1 MNAQKKKIGTKDL
14 TVGKQYLHRNGS
26 FVRKIQKIEGDTVTW
41 GDQLRYGKCKKS
53 SFIQAC
59 PYLTPDTSRD
69 SDQILRLEF
78 EKRIGDA
85 LKGSF
90 TLRDEANALTAYA
103 FRNTFLED
111 LHAGE
116 HSELLENPKYS
127 RITDSEMKQL
137 MMEARTKMEALLKM
151 KKENP
156 ERYRDFIQACV
167 ILYTRGWEE

>member
-1 MNAQKKKIGTKDL
+1 MKHQKKKIGTKDL

-26 FVRKIQKIEGDTVTW
+26 FVRTIEKIEGDTVTW
-41 GDQLRYGKCKKS
+41 SDQHGYGNCKKS
-53 SFIQAC
+53 AFLQAC
-59 PYLTPDTSRD
+59 PYLAPDTSQD
-69 SDQILRLEF
+69 GDQAVRLEF

-85 LKGSF
+85 FKGGF

-137 MMEARTKMEALLKM
+137 MIEASGKMEALLKL
-151 KKENP
+151 KQEFP
-156 ERYRDFIQACV
+156 EKYSDSIKAYAYFYSRD
-167 ILYTRGWEE
+167 WER